1 MALDIEGSLCLQ
13 LNQSNLHSQHTQIQ
27 GAAVAFGCCS
37 IQHSAQ
43 VLDVVIKS

>member
-13 LNQSNLHSQHTQIQ
+13 LNQSHIHSQHTQIQ
-27 GAAVAFGCCS
+27 GAAVAFGCRS
-37 IQHSAQ
+37 VQRFAQ

>member
-13 LNQSNLHSQHTQIQ
+13 LNQSNLHSQHTQIR
-27 GAAVAFGCCS
+27 GDAVAFGS
-37 IQHSAQ
+37 GSVQRSAQ